1 MCSWRV
7 FENARQV
14 NLFASLITGRLIL
27 PGNVSDNDQMLSY
40 SGQWQ
45 KVLELFNQK
54 QCRCEMIY
62 EGQRCTNY
70 RDRHNQGHQFALN
83 GAGRV
88 RAGDFE
94 SDFTD
99 NIRALHR
106 AFVDRLK
113 YSSIRRSQNPR
124 VWAQELYK
132 ESRLCGVVEIVSN
145 RTCLA
150 CLSRTP
156 VHVLPCSHSL
166 CDECATGLSTHV
178 SEDSTLVLLSHCPFG
193 CNPWQLRGAFTVRRK
208 PMEAGVRVLS
218 FDGYGHFSTTTHA
231 ANYIYL

>member
-1 MCSWRV
+1 
-7 FENARQV
+7 
-14 NLFASLITGRLIL
+14 
-27 PGNVSDNDQMLSY
+27 MLSY

-70 RDRHNQGHQFALN
+70 RDRHDQGHQFALN

-88 RAGDFE
+88 RAGDFQ

-99 NIRALHR
+99 NIRALHK

-113 YSSIRRSQNPR
+113 HSSIRRSQNPR
-124 VWAQELYK
+124 IWAQELHK
-132 ESRLCGVVEIVSN
+132 EAQLCGVMEIVSN

-178 SEDSTLVLLSHCPFG
+178 SEDSTLVLLNHCPLG
-193 CNPWQLRGAFTVRRK
+193 CTSWQLRGAFTIRRK
-208 PMEAGVRVLS
+208 PAEAGVRVLS
-218 FDGYGHFSTTTHA
+218 LDGYGSISTKTYA

>member
-1 MCSWRV
+1 
-7 FENARQV
+7 
-14 NLFASLITGRLIL
+14 
-27 PGNVSDNDQMLSY
+27 MLTY

-45 KVLELFNQK
+45 KVLDLFNQK

-70 RDRHNQGHQFALN
+70 RDRHDQGHQFALN

-88 RAGDFE
+88 RAGDFQ
-94 SDFTD
+94 SDFTE
-99 NIRALHR
+99 NIRSLHK

-113 YSSIRRSQNPR
+113 HSSIRRSQNPKS
-124 VWAQELYK
+124 WAKELHT

-166 CDECATGLSTHV
+166 CDECATRLSTHA
-178 SEDSTLVLLSHCPFG
+178 SEDSTLVFLSRCPFG
-193 CNPWQLRGAFTVRRK
+193 CASWQPRGAFTIRRK
-208 PMEAGVRVLS
+208 PAEAGVRILS
-218 FDGYGHFSTTTHA
+218 LDGYGSFSTKMYA
-231 ANYIYL
+231 ANYVYL